1 MKVSKIFTYF
11 KATINVEVEGFFI
24 ERFINLC
31 KINNINIWDITYVN
45 SGRIKF
51 STEPNE
57 YKKLKPFLNKTK
69 CKSKITN
76 KKGIYFELFRY
87 RKRRNV
93 IILSI
98 LGLIMWITL
107 STFIWKIE
115 IKGNEKV
122 KDEEIL
128 IALEEKDI
136 VRGKNKYFISKGEA
150 VDYIRTKLYDIA
162 WVGLEFE
169 GTTLNVS
176 VVEKIIDEES
186 EDVTEMGDVI
196 ATKSGIITRIIA
208 KNGTALFKEGR
219 YIEEGMTAIK
229 GSIKGEYME
238 EQKVHAAG
246 ILKIKAEYSFEK
258 EYFYKEKIKEYTGN
272 TRYGVGIGINNKKN
286 VIKCLRKE
294 NKYDISS
301 KEKIFEVFGTK
312 ISFIFNTYNEYE
324 EYNITNSLEELMNKG
339 KRDSGEYIN
348 KIKNTDSKI
357 LKEEV
362 NVENI
367 ENRYKVYCIL

>member
-115 IKGNEKV
+115 IKGNKKV

-162 WVGLEFE
+162 WVGLEFK

-208 KNGTALFKEGR
+208 KNGTALFKEGS

-324 EYNITNSLEELMNKG
+324 EYDITNSLEELMNKG

>member
-1 MKVSKIFTYF
+1 MKISKIFTYF
-11 KATINVEVEGFFI
+11 KATIIVEVEGFFI

-31 KINNINIWDITYVN
+31 KINNINIWDIMYIN

-51 STEPNE
+51 CTEPKE
-57 YKKLKPFLNKTK
+57 YKKLKVFLNKTK
-69 CKSKITN
+69 CKSKIVN

-87 RKRRNV
+87 RKRRNF

-98 LGLIMWITL
+98 LGLIMWISL

-115 IKGNEKV
+115 INGNQKV
-122 KDEEIL
+122 TDNEIL
-128 IALEEKDI
+128 IALEEID
-136 VRGKNKYFISKGEA
+136 VCAGKNKYFISKGKA

-169 GTTLNVS
+169 GTTLKVK
-176 VVEKIIDEES
+176 VVEKTLDEES
-186 EDVTEMGDVI
+186 EDVTEMGDVV

-208 KNGTALFKEGR
+208 KNGTALFKEGS

-238 EQKVHAAG
+238 EQKVHASG
-246 ILKIKAEYSFEK
+246 VLKAKIEYTFEK
-258 EYFYKEKIKEYTGN
+258 KYFYTEKVKKYTGN
-272 TRYGVGIGINNKKN
+272 TRYGVGVGINNKKN
-286 VIKCLRKE
+286 VIKYLIKE

-301 KEKIFEVFGTK
+301 EEKIFKVFGTK

-324 EYNITNSLEELMNKG
+324 EYDITNSLEELMNKG

-348 KIKNTDSKI
+348 KIMHTDSKI

-362 NVENI
+362 KTEDI
-367 ENRYKVYCIL
+367 DNRYKVYCIL